1 MRNLIL
7 LPVLLIAMLVPVVRA
22 IPGDISPEEV
32 RKAIAGGVRYL
43 KKQQQRDGSFG
54 SHAEHGQAGI
64 SALCTLALLNAG
76 VPPDDPD
83 IKRALSF
90 LEKGSPSN
98 NLAVQTYTTSLQTMV
113 FAQADPRRFLNL
125 ISRNVRWL
133 EQTQVNNESDYRGS
147 WSYGTGAGK
156 GDNSNSQFALLALH
170 EAERAGVRVS
180 DRTWK
185 LAQEYWQRCQQDN
198 GSFGY
203 TVEQRTGGYGSMT
216 CAGIAS
222 LAIASGRVREG
233 NAQVRG
239 EQILCCQQNPSDA
252 DRIERALQW
261 LGSNFA
267 VTHNPGMT
275 GGTWQYYYLY
285 CLERVGRLT
294 ARRFIGD
301 HDWYREG
308 TEVLL
313 GIKASLRDDW
323 QGSSLGENDPRVA
336 TSMALLFLAK
346 GRRPVLLAKLRHG
359 DEEQWN
365 QHKSDVNNLT
375 RYVESR
381 WKFDLTWQ
389 VVDLRKATV
398 EDLLQSPVLYF
409 CGGDNPLPGSEAG
422 IEDVARKLRGYVDRS
437 GFLFVEA
444 YSAGYEFDRGFRKL
458 LERVFP
464 EPEYRLQL
472 LPPEHPIWRTEEK
485 VNPDYTRPIYGID
498 FGCRTSVVYCPP
510 AEQGQFRPSLSCLWE
525 LSRAGRDMKYPQRV
539 ADQIQAGLSTGV
551 NILAYATNRE
561 LKGKEEMLSQPQ
573 KKAADD
579 PFDRGRIRIA
589 NLRHPGGCEAAPR
602 ALANLMETAAA
613 QLGIRTA
620 AEDEPISITDDAI
633 FNYPV
638 VFMHGRNRFTL
649 TEAERKQLKTYLER
663 CGLLMANAICAS
675 QAFGDSFRREMAAMF
690 PDNPLEP
697 IPADHPLFTTAR
709 GGFDLSTVTR
719 RDPQERGA
727 GGRMEDVLR
736 KVPPDLDGIRFGD
749 RYGVIFSRF
758 DLSCAL
764 EKQNSL
770 ECRGYIREDA
780 AKIGLN
786 ILLYAFQQ

>member
-1 MRNLIL
+1 MRIPIFLLTLLAAAIL
-7 LPVLLIAMLVPVVRA
+7 PAAQSLPD
-22 IPGDISPEEV
+22 DISPEEV
-32 RKAIAGGVRYL
+32 RKAIAGGVRFL
-43 KKQQQRDGSFG
+43 KSRQQDDGSFG
-54 SHAEHGQAGI
+54 SHGNHAVGI

-76 VPPDDPD
+76 VPADDPVIRD
-83 IKRALSF
+83 ALNYLKKDHPGRKCTSR
-90 LEKGSPSN
+90 
-98 NLAVQTYTTSLQTMV
+98 TYTTSLQTMV
-113 FAQADPRRFLNL
+113 FAQADPKNL
-125 ISRNVRWL
+125 QSLIGRNVRWL
-133 EQTQVNNESDYRGS
+133 EQAQVLTGDYRGS
-147 WSYGTGAGK
+147 WDYDTGSET

-180 DRTWK
+180 DRTWQ
-185 LAQEYWQRCQQDN
+185 LAQEYWQRVQHDD

-203 TVEQRTGGYGSMT
+203 KAIDHRSYGSMT

-222 LAIASGRVREG
+222 LAIASGRVRAG
-233 NAQVRG
+233 DAQVRG
-239 EQILCCQQNPSDA
+239 EQILCCQEDESDT

-261 LGSNFA
+261 LGRRFS
-267 VTHNPGMT
+267 VTQNPGM
-275 GGTWQYYYLY
+275 GGTFKYYYLY

-308 TEVLL
+308 TAELL
-313 GIKASLRDDW
+313 KNRGSLRDYW
-323 QGSSLGENDPRVA
+323 QGASIGESDPRVA

-359 DEEQWN
+359 PEEQWN
-365 QHKSDVNNLT
+365 QHRSDANNLT

-381 WKFDLTWQ
+381 WDMDLTWQ
-389 VVDLRKATV
+389 VVDLRAATID
-398 EDLLQSPVLYF
+398 DLGQSPVLYF
-409 CGGDNPLPGSEAG
+409 CGNDNPMPGSEAG
-422 IEDVARKLRGYVDRS
+422 IEDVAQKLRGYVDRD

-444 YSAGYEFDRGFRKL
+444 YSAGHEFDRGFRQLIK
-458 LERVFP
+458 RAFP
-464 EPEYRLQL
+464 EPEYQLRL
-472 LPPEHPIWRTEEK
+472 LPPEHPIWRTEESVDPK
-485 VNPDYTRPIYGID
+485 YMRPIYGID

-510 AEQGQFRPSLSCLWE
+510 AKSGTLRPSLSCLWE
-525 LSRAGRDMKYPQRV
+525 LSGTGRDMKYAKPV
-539 ADQIQAGLSTGV
+539 ADHVQAGLSTGV
-551 NILAYATNRE
+551 NVLAYATNRE
-561 LKGKEEMLSQPQ
+561 LKAKDEVPARLQQ
-573 KKAADD
+573 KGADD
-579 PFDRGRIRIA
+579 PSDRDRIRIV
-589 NLRHPGGCEAAPR
+589 NLRHPGGCEVAPR
-602 ALANLMETAAA
+602 ALVNLMEAAA
-613 QLGIRTA
+613 VQLEIRTA
-620 AEDEPISITDDAI
+620 AEEDPIGITDDAI

-663 CGLLMANAICAS
+663 GGLLMANAICAS
-675 QAFGDSFRREMAAMF
+675 EAFGASFRREMEMVF
-690 PDNPLEP
+690 PDNSLER
-697 IPADHPLFTTAR
+697 IPSSHPLFTTER

-719 RDPQERGA
+719 RDPQQRGR
-727 GGRMEDVLR
+727 GERMEDILR

-786 ILLYAFQQ
+786 ILLYALQQ